1 MTTYEKRFYRY
12 WHGKADQ
19 PIKGNIYEVQY
30 RQTNLWVRSDGIFKR
45 EITTL
50 VIKSH
55 NEIMKYASRNP
66 SFLSSLVPLPF
77 DNTAPPIVKLMLKAA
92 IEANVGPMAAV
103 AGAIAERIGRMLMPL
118 SPESVIVENGGDCFI
133 HANKD
138 VFVGIYGG
146 KQAAISKPI
155 TVKVR
160 RDQLPI
166 SVCTSS
172 SSIGHSLSFG
182 RAHAATVFARDG
194 AFADAMATAIANALK
209 DPSNIE
215 SVLSRW
221 GKHPEILASVVI
233 VGNSIGFYGDIE
245 LA

>member
-1 MTTYEKRFYRY
+1 MTTYERRFYRY
-12 WHGKADQ
+12 WHRKDNQ
-19 PIKGNIYEVQY
+19 PVNNVYEVHY
-30 RQTNLWVRSDGIFKR
+30 RQTNLWIRSNGVFKK
-45 EITTL
+45 EISTL

-77 DNTAPPIVKLMLKAA
+77 DNTAPPIVKLMLRAA

-103 AGAIAERIGRMLMPL
+103 AGAIADRIGRMLMPL

-133 HANKD
+133 HANND

-146 KQAAISKPI
+146 KGAVISKPI

-194 AFADAMATAIANALK
+194 AFADAMATAIANSLK
-209 DPSNIE
+209 GPASIE
-215 SVLSRW
+215 PVLSRW
-221 GKHPEILASVVI
+221 GKHPEVIAVVAV